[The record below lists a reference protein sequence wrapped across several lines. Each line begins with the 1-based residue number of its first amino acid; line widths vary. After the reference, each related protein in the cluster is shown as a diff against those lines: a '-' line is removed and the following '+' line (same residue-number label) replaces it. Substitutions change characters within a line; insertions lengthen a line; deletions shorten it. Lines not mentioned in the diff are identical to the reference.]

1 MRTPL
6 RFATATICAK
16 HKCIRMPS
24 RGKLFPAGAVALGVA
39 GCAAF
44 SVAGAQAQIVPPRV
58 LEQSQPIPPENRF
71 GIPIEGW
78 VVLRYTVLPDG
89 KTANVRV
96 VDRMPPTLVD
106 RASVSAVEAW
116 TFVPATIDDVAV
128 EWHNNESVVVFD
140 LEMVPLEPS
149 AFFVPAYLEAD
160 GFLKS
165 GEHDKAL
172 KRNESML
179 TTQTSRLGEVG
190 LAQMQ
195 RAAIHVAL
203 GDMHSAYAA
212 ILRATD
218 PRVRVLGP
226 TDLKVA
232 LQYRNALEL
241 ELGDAAG
248 ALATF
253 ARRNEIEPVPEDDPM
268 AVQAAAIEQALGGEA
283 PIAIKAK
290 ILDEFWAHVPT
301 RRTFSISAATGEL
314 ERIRVEC
321 DRRSAEL
328 EFAAD
333 SEWTLPETWGSCTLT
348 VEGDRDTEFV
358 FYEFR

>member
-1 MRTPL
+1 
-6 RFATATICAK
+6 
-16 HKCIRMPS
+16 MPS
-24 RGKLFPAGAVALGVA
+24 RGRLFLAGTVAVGVA
-39 GCAAF
+39 GSAPF
-44 SVAGAQAQIVPPRV
+44 SMALAQAQVVPPRA
-58 LEQSQPIPPENRF
+58 LQQSRPPPPENRLGF
-71 GIPIEGW
+71 PIEGW
-78 VVLRYTVLPDG
+78 VILRYSVMSDG
-89 KTANVRV
+89 TTSNVRV

-106 RASVSAVEAW
+106 RTAVSAVEAW
-116 TFVPATIDDVAV
+116 TFEPATNGGEAV

-149 AFFVPAYLEAD
+149 AFYMPAYLEAD
-160 GFLKS
+160 AFLKE

-172 KRNESML
+172 KRNEGML
-179 TTQTSRLGEVG
+179 TTQTFRLGEVG

-203 GDMHSAYAA
+203 GDLHAAYAA

-218 PRVRVLGP
+218 PRVP
-226 TDLKVA
+226 TLSANDLKAA

-253 ARRNEIEPVPEDDPM
+253 ARRNEIEPVPQNDPM
-268 AVQAAAIEQALGGEA
+268 AVQAAAIEQALGGDA

-290 ILDEFWAHVPT
+290 ILDESWTHVPT
-301 RRTFSISAATGEL
+301 RRTFAISAVTGEI
-314 ERIRVEC
+314 EGIRVEC
-321 DRRSAEL
+321 DRREAEL

-333 SEWTLPETWGSCTLT
+333 TEWTLPETWGACTLM
-348 VEGDRDTEFV
+348 VDGDRDTEFV
-358 FYEFR
+358 LYEFR

>member
-1 MRTPL
+1 
-6 RFATATICAK
+6 
-16 HKCIRMPS
+16 MPS
-24 RGKLFPAGAVALGVA
+24 RERLFLAGTVAVAVA
-39 GCAAF
+39 GFAAF
-44 SVAGAQAQIVPPRV
+44 SIAGAQTQAIPPRV
-58 LEQSQPIPPENRF
+58 LDQSQPPPPENRF
-71 GIPIEGW
+71 GIAIEGW
-78 VVLRYTVLPDG
+78 VVLRYSVLSDG

-96 VDRMPPTLVD
+96 VDRMPPNLVD
-106 RASVSAVEAW
+106 RPAVSAVEAW
-116 TFVPATIDDVAV
+116 TFEPATSDGAAI
-128 EWHNNESVVVFD
+128 EWHNNESVIVFD

-149 AFFVPAYLEAD
+149 PFFVPAYLEAD

-165 GEHDKAL
+165 GEYDKAL
-172 KRNESML
+172 KRNEGLL

-195 RAAIHVAL
+195 KAAIHVAL

-218 PRVRVLGP
+218 ARVPALSV
-226 TDLKVA
+226 TDLGLA

-253 ARRNEIEPVPEDDPM
+253 ARRNEIEPIPPDDPM
-268 AVQAAAIEQALGGEA
+268 AVQAAAIEQALGGDA

-290 ILDEFWAHVPT
+290 ILDESWAHVPT
-301 RRTFSISAATGEL
+301 RRTFSISAVSGEIQ
-314 ERIRVEC
+314 RIRVEC
-321 DRRSAEL
+321 DRRGAEL

-333 SEWTLPETWGSCTLT
+333 SEWTLPETWGGCTLM

-358 FYEFR
+358 LYEFP